1 MYDDSVSY
9 RLSGAIGASRRFDF
23 SGALLGSRPCS
34 DSDGGKATGDI
45 DGSAV
50 IVGSRMPLSVVIAA
64 SRKFGFS
71 GTFVSSGH
79 FPRSDRLRETANIGE
94 SVGIVGSP
102 MPLSAAIPGSQ
113 QFGVSGPLTGSN
125 GPAASGGIIATAAV
139 GESIGLRLSEF
150 LKASPAFAGSTA
162 PGESAKVQA
171 TSDIAFSEIHRK
183 TALVAT
189 DPLGD
194 SGGFDWSGA
203 PSGSGLLPHIDL
215 VPGEAHGG
223 TRVVIGV
230 GVSFAVVEMI
240 AAVLIGIPL
249 ARRMAAS
256 SSSPSSNPMEM
267 TQTDSVDPS
276 GIDFEEEFEGHMY
289 DIEFI
294 NPVSDS
300 ADAFMFGEEFSAGLE
315 EAENEALISS

>member
-1 MYDDSVSY
+1 
-9 RLSGAIGASRRFDF
+9 
-23 SGALLGSRPCS
+23 LLGSGPFS

-45 DGSAV
+45 DESAA

-64 SRKFGFS
+64 SPQFGF
-71 GTFVSSGH
+71 
-79 FPRSDRLRETANIGE
+79 
-94 SVGIVGSP
+94 
-102 MPLSAAIPGSQ
+102 
-113 QFGVSGPLTGSN
+113 SGPLTGSN

-139 GESIGLRLSEF
+139 AKSIGLRLSEF
-150 LKASPAFAGSTA
+150 LKASPAFLASTA
-162 PGESAKVQA
+162 PGESEKCQA
-171 TSDIAFSEIHRK
+171 TSDIQLSDRYRK

-189 DPLGD
+189 DPLGG

-203 PSGSGLLPHIDL
+203 PSGSGLLPHIDR

-230 GVSFAVVEMI
+230 GVSFAVVGMI

-256 SSSPSSNPMEM
+256 SSSPSSNPMEL
-267 TQTDSVDPS
+267 TRTDSVDPS
-276 GIDFEEEFEGHMY
+276 GIDFEEELEGHMY

>member
-1 MYDDSVSY
+1 
-9 RLSGAIGASRRFDF
+9 
-23 SGALLGSRPCS
+23 
-34 DSDGGKATGDI
+34 
-45 DGSAV
+45 
-50 IVGSRMPLSVVIAA
+50 MPLSVVIAA
-64 SRKFGFS
+64 SPKFGFS

-79 FPRSDRLRETANIGE
+79 FSASEGLRATAGIDE
-94 SVGIVGSP
+94 SAAIVGSP
-102 MPLSAAIPGSQ
+102 LPLSAAIDASRK
-113 QFGVSGPLTGSN
+113 FGVSGSLTGSN

-139 GESIGLRLSEF
+139 ADSIGLRLSEF
-150 LKASPAFAGSTA
+150 LKASPAFAGSTG
-162 PGESAKVQA
+162 PRESEKCQA
-171 TSDIAFSEIHRK
+171 TSGIEMSDRYRK

-223 TRVVIGV
+223 TRVAIGV
-230 GVSFAVVEMI
+230 GVSFAVVVMI

-276 GIDFEEEFEGHMY
+276 GIDFEEEFDGHMY

-315 EAENEALISS
+315 EAENEALFSSSGVNGRKS